1 MLTVNGQKM
10 SKSLGNSFLPHELF
24 EGNHP
29 LLDKGYSPMVV
40 RFFMM
45 QAHYRS
51 TLDFSN
57 EALQA
62 SEKGYR
68 KLMAAIQLLPS
79 LKASEKS
86 DANIQEWVNNCY
98 EAMNDD
104 FNTPILISH
113 LFEAVRIINSVK
125 EGHMTLTSA
134 DIELMGKTVHAFVND
149 VMGIKD
155 ETASQG
161 NDGLADSLMEF
172 ILQMRNNA
180 KSNKD
185 YATSDLIRD
194 EMQKRNIQ
202 IKDTKEGVTWKYE
215 EN

>member
-1 MLTVNGQKM
+1 
-10 SKSLGNSFLPHELF
+10 
-24 EGNHP
+24 
-29 LLDKGYSPMVV
+29 MVV

-79 LKASEKS
+79 LKGSEKS